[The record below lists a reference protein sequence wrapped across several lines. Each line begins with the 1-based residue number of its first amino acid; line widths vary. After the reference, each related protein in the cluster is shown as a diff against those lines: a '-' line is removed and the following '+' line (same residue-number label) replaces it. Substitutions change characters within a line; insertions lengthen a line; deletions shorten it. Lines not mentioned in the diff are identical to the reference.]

1 MRSRAIVITLSKYFA
16 LMLILRRSST
26 ISSPTSF
33 CVFLLLTPSGSPPCT
48 AFSKAN
54 RLGGKDDE
62 KIRKLTEL
70 YFDFILYLMPDT
82 HSMENVDNILSPK
95 HAQYLKEGI
104 SRLIEA
110 GYQCVLL
117 NVSAASFGDPQKRK
131 RCILICVKNTLPF
144 NPDLFQATHGNEDGL
159 RGFNTPRAVLKD
171 LEDIEPVEEGIIF
184 RSPLD
189 ENAIIY
195 DHIRKG
201 TELPDDENEIVN
213 IDPDRPAK
221 TLTKSNRL
229 QHYKHKDRGLTIRE
243 LARLQSFPDSY
254 SFCGSET
261 SKRGQI
267 GNAVP
272 CQLAKAIGLFVKE
285 SYPWFQMEHFFEE

>member
-1 MRSRAIVITLSKYFA
+1 M
-16 LMLILRRSST
+16 ILT
-26 ISSPTSF
+26 HF
-33 CVFLLLTPSGSPPCT
+33 FLHFFTGDPSGSPPCT
-48 AFSKAN
+48 GFSRAN

-62 KIRKLTEL
+62 KNRKLTEL
-70 YFDFILYLMPDT
+70 FFDVILYLMPDT

-95 HAQYLKEGI
+95 HGKYLREGI

-117 NVSAASFGDPQKRK
+117 NVSAAGFGDPQERK

-159 RGFNTPRAVLKD
+159 RGFTTPQAVLKD
-171 LEDIEPVEEGIIF
+171 LEDVQPVKGGIF
-184 RSPLD
+184 RSTRD
-189 ENAIIY
+189 ENVIIC

-201 TELPDDENEIVN
+201 TELPDNENEIVKL
-213 IDPDRPAK
+213 DPDRPAK

-254 SFCGSET
+254 SFCGDIN

-272 CQLAKAIGLFVKE
+272 CRLAKAIGLFVKE
-285 SYPWFQMEHFFEE
+285 SYPWLMPVHEAEHFFEE